1 MVAAVDVNTYFTK
14 TCNDPSVVRYYRGG
28 STLLILNALTTHPLA
43 WDVLLSVLGVSLVG
57 MTIGLMT
64 VLRRL

>member
-1 MVAAVDVNTYFTK
+1 VVAAIDVTTYFTNI
-14 TCNDPSVVRYYRGG
+14 CNDPRVVRYYREGQ
-28 STLLILNALTTHPLA
+28 SLLILDALTTHPLA
-43 WDVLLSVLGVSLVG
+43 WDVLLSLLGVSLVG

>member
-1 MVAAVDVNTYFTK
+1 MVASIDVNTYFTK
-14 TCNDPSVVRYYRGG
+14 TCNDPSVVRYYREGQ
-28 STLLILNALTTHPLA
+28 SLLILDALTNHPLA
-43 WDVLLSVLGVSLVG
+43 WDVLLSLLGVSLVG

>member
-1 MVAAVDVNTYFTK
+1 
-14 TCNDPSVVRYYRGG
+14 
-28 STLLILNALTTHPLA
+28 LLILDALTTHPLA
-43 WDVLLSVLGVSLVG
+43 WDVLLSLLGISLVG